1 VVTQI
6 RSVCDSEE
14 WLSGSHNLLEKE
26 THMSQSGC
34 IERVVGMALVATV
47 LVVGVSINFD
57 VWLCSLN

>member
-1 VVTQI
+1 MVTQI
-6 RSVCDSEE
+6 QSVYDSKE
-14 WLSGSHNLLEKE
+14 WLPGSYNLLEKE
-26 THMSQSGC
+26 THTSQSGC